1 MEREDAAFESFV
13 PPWWA
18 AGTHGQTLAGHL
30 LRRVHCRGQGERE
43 RLETQDGDF
52 LVLEWFGGMPPRAA
66 PIATAPLVLL
76 LHGLEGSSRSGYIVS
91 LAQALAAAG
100 CAAVAL
106 NFRGCSGEPNRLPR
120 AYHAGE
126 TGDLSFV
133 VATLAQRFPGRP
145 LGVVGFSLGGNVV
158 LRWLGEQG
166 REAAATVRAAAAVS
180 VPYDLARGADHS
192 MSGAGRPYALRLIAE
207 LRAKA
212 RAKAALVAGRVD
224 LERTLR
230 ARTFREFDE
239 AFTAPLHGFRD
250 ADDYYT
256 RGSSAPWLSGIAVP
270 TLAIHALDDPFL
282 PSAALPL
289 AALRANPAITLALSD
304 RGGHVG
310 FVAGSPWSPRFLAE
324 QRLARF
330 FAATLR

>member
-1 MEREDAAFESFV
+1 MALAVSATATFAA
-13 PPWWA
+13 PGWLA
-18 AGTHGQTLAGHL
+18 NRHAQTIYGALFAPSP
-30 LRRVHCRGQGERE
+30 RVAYRRE
-43 RLETQDGDF
+43 RWETPDGDF
-52 LVLEWFGGMPPRAA
+52 VDLDFVDGPAGSPWIHLF
-66 PIATAPLVLL
+66 
-76 LHGLEGSSRSGYIVS
+76 HGLEGSSASPYARM
-91 LAQALAAAG
+91 LMTQARALG
-100 CAAVAL
+100 WRGSVL

-126 TGDLSFV
+126 TGDLAFV

-166 REAAATVRAAAAVS
+166 RGAAATVRAAAAVS

-212 RAKAALVAGRVD
+212 RAKATLVAGRVD

-256 RGSSAPWLSGIAVP
+256 RGSSAPWLSAIAVP